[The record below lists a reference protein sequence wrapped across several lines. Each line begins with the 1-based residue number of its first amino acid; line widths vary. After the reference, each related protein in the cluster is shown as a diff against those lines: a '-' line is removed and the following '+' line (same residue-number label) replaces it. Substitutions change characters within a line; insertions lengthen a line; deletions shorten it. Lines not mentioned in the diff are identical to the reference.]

1 MAMFY
6 SKKGWALL
14 ELSILR
20 NAKEQV
26 NTIIK
31 EVNLSNFTRSQVS
44 NRYN

>member
-1 MAMFY
+1 MFY
-6 SKKGWALL
+6 SKKGLVLL

-31 EVNLSNFTRSQVS
+31 EVNLSNFTQSQVS

>member
-1 MAMFY
+1 MFY
-6 SKKGWALL
+6 SKKGWGLL

-31 EVNLSNFTRSQVS
+31 EVNLSNFTHSQAS
-44 NRYN
+44 NKYN